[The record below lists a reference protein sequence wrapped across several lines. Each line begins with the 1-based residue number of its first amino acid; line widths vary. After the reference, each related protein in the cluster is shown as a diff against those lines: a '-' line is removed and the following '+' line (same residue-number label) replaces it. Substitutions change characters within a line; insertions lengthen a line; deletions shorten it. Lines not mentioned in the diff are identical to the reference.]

1 MRTDQVPLGNSPRL
15 VAHVCRCTGLLC
27 TVQRL
32 AVNVK
37 RNREINM
44 HELEPS
50 RVTETHIKRNGNV
63 PIATISRI
71 GEREHA
77 LATTVAVPNEN
88 DPNNGYRPS
97 LEYPGDRR
105 GESSHVEHGQGAL
118 TP

>member
-1 MRTDQVPLGNSPRL
+1 
-15 VAHVCRCTGLLC
+15 
-27 TVQRL
+27 
-32 AVNVK
+32 
-37 RNREINM
+37 M

-50 RVTETHIKRNGNV
+50 HVTETHTKQNGNGNV

-71 GEREHA
+71 GKRERV
-77 LATTVAVPNEN
+77 LATIVAVRNEN

-105 GESSHVEHGQGAL
+105 GAASHVERGQGVL